1 MLIEQRNVLMKIR
14 QQDPESH
21 KYELVNQGFGD
32 FDFEQKGH
40 KKVQRIESNHSKQQD
55 RDYKT

>member
-21 KYELVNQGFGD
+21 KYEIVNQGFGEL
-32 FDFEQKGH
+32 DFESVDH
-40 KKVQRIESNHSKQQD
+40 KKVQRIDSNYSKQQD
-55 RDYKT
+55 RAYKT